1 MAAQKVYSIQINGLT
16 ESVKAVDAL
25 NESLKN
31 LESRIKA
38 LEGKSVKVGASS
50 SGGGTKSSS
59 TSSLSEE
66 EKLEKQ
72 IAQLEEKRIAHSKQ
86 IYQNYLAAKD
96 VLSETEKD
104 QKQIAAS
111 ERLAAKSYS
120 NTIAGMKQEL
130 ADIKAVMQTVDVG
143 DSGQMKQMIDRA
155 KELNDKLKEIE
166 QSYGQFGRNVG
177 NYSSAFD
184 GMQKLSISIGG
195 VTREFN
201 SAREAS
207 KTLKNE
213 LIGLEAAGSGN
224 TEVAKELRAEYYKL
238 QSAMDDATKSSK
250 AMDEAMDMMQS
261 FTAMASV
268 GNGLQAFFGFDDSEI
283 QKSIQRLVAL
293 QGVLSGLET
302 IRKQMDTGEGFGKI
316 FSKSFK
322 SVDAA
327 SQKLLVYNRALLGT
341 GTAAKAAEVG
351 IKGLTVASKALA
363 SIGIVAIIT
372 GVVWAIQKA
381 VDWVS
386 KWAKGNA
393 DLVSSEQRLKYA
405 LDATNDSLERN
416 LKLNQAKY
424 DADKINIVEKQIED
438 EKAYAAALR
447 QTNEEIEKRAKIN
460 PSNSTFA
467 NSMNN
472 AGAKGWSDFL
482 QNDKGT
488 TVLGGFTT
496 AAKTIEELTKR
507 YEALSKA
514 VRENTGLVYKD
525 ADGFERAHL
534 SAGDVRDELNHLEQ
548 FMAGQLVGT
557 MKEFDT
563 TTEEGRR
570 ALQNFVNGIMQNDN
584 DLRKSIL
591 LRLPEIVDN
600 ENGALGDALNSWL
613 LLIKQFVANADAE
626 MNALNFEKLAQSIID
641 SADKT
646 GKRMYERQRE
656 NLKAQYNSLSKEQQ
670 VQQKKLYEDALAAI
684 DKNEKEAARRV
695 ASQLNSRYKKEAAEI
710 EAGEKYKN
718 ELTIKL
724 MQEGLAKR
732 LRQLDEE
739 EREELVKAKKYGADV
754 LQVQKL
760 YDRKRLEE
768 KRKWAQEVKEVYLK
782 LYNDLRNL
790 ISENEN
796 KVFENTNTKIQNDLQ
811 NSKEIA
817 LRNLANGVSRNFS
830 NYGSVKDA
838 TKRQP
843 SSVDYNR
850 FEVSEDDIN
859 KTKKYL
865 DAVQKLSQAEN
876 GLLLLL
882 KQLPNEQKEWT
893 KSQNTW
899 FDRASNKVDEAE
911 ELVNS
916 LKDEANMELAL
927 ALADDAY
934 SKNLEEAFKT
944 RLYDRENY
952 FERVKE
958 ATKKAYKEEL
968 EAQKKHLEE
977 LKKQEIEDAGQ
988 RYVSKNSQ
996 TVSDRIVQLE
1006 DWRKNNNLYDTDS
1019 WKQAMENLYK
1029 DITETSGKYFGENG
1043 ELAQALREGK
1053 LTIDEFFNLSLQ
1065 EAQEYRNKLKLINE
1079 KYDQEEIALK
1089 NQTNQE
1095 LRNTNAE
1102 FYNQMLSEFS
1112 DFSQELNNRYGRQP
1126 IVNSFR
1132 IVDVAKT
1139 KKNLQEIETGFNALM
1154 NKILAQKDR
1163 LQVALDKNE
1172 ISFDDFK
1179 LAISQLN
1186 DLENKVNILIQGV
1199 KEKVKDLPGEFI
1211 ASINTY
1217 IQAGLQAVQTVMQ
1230 AIADYQDY
1238 QFEKQQE
1245 ALEKENEMLQEQL
1258 DKQQGIIEEHKN
1270 NIDSIEDELANSR
1283 GDRRQHLIDQLNAEM
1298 EAQRRA
1304 QKEEENIQKKKDANE
1319 KKQEQLEKKRRE
1331 AEYKRNLLSILVST
1345 AMATANGL
1353 ATQPFIPVGI
1363 AMGALATTLGMVQY
1377 ALAAK
1382 AKPYAKGG
1390 QLDGGQVVGNRHRD
1404 GGVKVLGGRAEIEG
1418 GEFITNRISTQM
1430 NAPLLEFIN
1439 SKKKKIDV
1447 SDLMEFYSSG
1457 SVKRSIA
1464 KVKTKFED
1472 GGYMPV
1478 LPNSLDIK
1486 EQLQDIVIN
1495 QDNRPIYVSVV
1506 DINNKQEDVRRVQ
1519 TLAGL

>member
-25 NESLKN
+25 SASLDA
-31 LESRIKA
+31 LEKKIKA
-38 LEGKSVKVGASS
+38 LEDKSVKVGS
-50 SGGGTKSSS
+50 SGGGSKSSS

-66 EKLEKQ
+66 AKLEKQ

-238 QSAMDDATKSSK
+238 QSAMDDATKSSR
-250 AMDEAMDMMQS
+250 AMDVAMDTMES
-261 FTAMASV
+261 FAAMSSV
-268 GNGLQAFFGFDDSEI
+268 GSGLKAFFGFDNNEV
-283 QKSIQRLVAL
+283 QKSIQNLVAL
-293 QGVLSGLET
+293 QNVLTGLEK
-302 IRKQMDTGEGFGKI
+302 IRKQMETGEGFGAI
-316 FSKSFK
+316 FSKSFE

-327 SQKLLVYNRALLGT
+327 NFKLKRLTVSLLGT
-341 GTAAKAAEVG
+341 GTAARAAAVG
-351 IKGLTVASKALA
+351 INTLSVAAKALA
-363 SIGIVAIIT
+363 SIGIVAIIS
-372 GVVWAIQKA
+372 GIAWAIQKA
-381 VDWVS
+381 VSAISD
-386 KWAKGNA
+386 WAKGNA
-393 DLVSSEQRLKYA
+393 DLVTSEQRLKYA

-424 DADKINIVEKQIED
+424 DAGKLNAAEQQVEN
-438 EKAYAAALR
+438 EKAYAAAIR
-447 QTNEEIEKRAKIN
+447 QTNAEIERRIKLN
-460 PSNSTFA
+460 SNNSTFA
-467 NSMNN
+467 NAYSNS
-472 AGAKGWSDFL
+472 GAKGWSDFL
-482 QNDKGT
+482 QNDKGVT
-488 TVLGGFTT
+488 TFGGFTT

-514 VRENTGLVYKD
+514 VKENTGLVYKD
-525 ADGFERAHL
+525 AEGFERAHL
-534 SAGDVRDELNHLEQ
+534 SASDVRDELNHLEQ

-563 TTEEGRR
+563 TTEEGRK

-600 ENGALGDALNSWL
+600 EKGALGDALNSWL
-613 LLIKQFVANADAE
+613 SLIKQFVANADAE
-626 MNALNFEKLAQSIID
+626 MKALNFEKLAQSIVD

-670 VQQKKLYEDALAAI
+670 AQQKKLYEDALAAI
-684 DKNEKEAARRV
+684 DKNEKEATRRV
-695 ASQLNSRYKKEAAEI
+695 TTQLNSRYKKEAAEI

-739 EREELVKAKKYGADV
+739 EREELVKAKKYGADA

-811 NSKEIA
+811 NSSERA
-817 LRNLANGVSRNFS
+817 LRNLANGVSRNYS
-830 NYGSVKDA
+830 NYGSVKDI

-843 SSVDYNR
+843 STFDYSE
-850 FEVSEDDIN
+850 FSEDDIN
-859 KTKKYL
+859 KAKQYVDALNKMVQADIEYKNLLQVLPKDQEKWNKEQLNSYNLAKKRL
-865 DAVQKLSQAEN
+865 EILAEEAGALQGQAN
-876 GLLLLL
+876 LLLAA
-882 KQLPNEQKEWT
+882 QLQ
-893 KSQNTW
+893 
-899 FDRASNKVDEAE
+899 
-911 ELVNS
+911 
-916 LKDEANMELAL
+916 
-927 ALADDAY
+927 DDAY
-934 SKNLEEAFKT
+934 SKSLTEAFNT
-944 RLYDRENY
+944 RIREREVYYN
-952 FERVKE
+952 KI
-958 ATKKAYKEEL
+958 KNLNSKAYKEEL
-968 EAQKKHLEE
+968 EAQRKHLEE

-996 TVSDRIVQLE
+996 TVSDRVVQLE

-1019 WKQAMENLYK
+1019 WKKAMENLYK
-1029 DITETSGKYFGENG
+1029 DITETSGRYFGENG

-1053 LTIDEFFNLSLQ
+1053 LTIDEFFNLSIQ

-1079 KYDQEEIALK
+1079 KYDQEEIALQ

-1102 FYNQMLSEFS
+1102 YYNQMISEFS
-1112 DFSQELNNRYGRQP
+1112 DFSQELNNRYGKQP
-1126 IVNSFR
+1126 ILNNFR
-1132 IVDVAKT
+1132 IVDITKT
-1139 KKNLQEIETGFNALM
+1139 KKNLQEVKTGFITLM
-1154 NKILAQKDR
+1154 NEILAQKAK
-1163 LQVALDKNE
+1163 LQQALDKNE

-1179 LAISQLN
+1179 LASSQLN
-1186 DLENKVNILIQGV
+1186 DLENKVNSSIQGV
-1199 KEKVKDLPGEFI
+1199 EEKIKDLPGEFI

-1258 DKQQGIIEEHKN
+1258 DKQQDIIEEHKN
-1270 NIDSIEDELANSR
+1270 NIESIEDELATSR

-1298 EAQRRA
+1298 EAQKAA
-1304 QKEEENIQKKKDANE
+1304 QKEEEKIQKKKEANE
-1319 KKQEQLEKKRRE
+1319 KKQEQLEKKRKME
-1331 AEYKRNLLSILVST
+1331 EYKRNLLSILVST
-1345 AMATANGL
+1345 AMAAANGL
-1353 ATQPFIPVGI
+1353 ATQPFWPVGV
-1363 AMGALATTLGMVQY
+1363 AMGALATALGAVQY

-1472 GGYMPV
+1472 GGYIPV